1 MPEKIE
7 DIIIISD
14 TSCLIALTNAHKL
27 DIVYKT
33 YKNVQV
39 TPEVKKEYEEKGD
52 ILPSWIN
59 VKEPNNTEWVNKLK
73 AEFGSGESEAI
84 VLAKETENGLL
95 VLDDSRARNYAAD
108 IGIKVTGTMG
118 IIDEARKRDIITIDE
133 AIDTLTIMK
142 NNGFRVSDKLLNDF
156 IEYMKTDAKQR
167 KIS

>member
-27 DIVYKT
+27 DILTKT
-33 YKNVQV
+33 YKNIQV

-52 ILPSWIN
+52 MLPSWIKA
-59 VKEPNNTEWVNKLK
+59 KEPNNTEWVNKLK
-73 AEFGSGESEAI
+73 AEFGGGESEAI

-95 VLDDSRARNYAAD
+95 VLDDSKARNYAAD

-118 IIDEARKRDIITIDE
+118 IIDEARKRKIITINE
-133 AIDTLTIMK
+133 AVDTLTIMK

-156 IEYMKTDAKQR
+156 VEYMKTDE
-167 KIS
+167 KIRQP

>member
-1 MPEKIE
+1 MPEKVE

-73 AEFGSGESEAI
+73 TEFGSGESEAI
-84 VLAKETENGLL
+84 VLAKETENVLL

-118 IIDEARKRDIITIDE
+118 IIDEARKKDIITIDE

-156 IEYMKTDAKQR
+156 IEYMRTD
-167 KIS
+167 